1 MQHIS
6 YHHHH
11 HHHQHN
17 HHHHYHH
24 CYHRHHH
31 PYYYHHHHQHPHH
44 HHQHH
49 HYHDHHHHH
58 HHHYQQHHRLHQH
71 HHHHH
76 HLHHGHYHHHHH
88 HHHRYHDHHH
98 HHYHHHH
105 RLRHHHHHH
114 HHHHHQYVLTMAMCS
129 SFSCSLRSLSM
140 ASNHRCCHFLVRWF
154 MAGWPLSRVLDPD
167 RVNDGVRCFS
177 LVNAPEGVN
186 LSRDFSRV
194 NELAGLPPGP
204 SLGILLLPRR
214 AWLLGGSGVMPRGAT
229 LCRLLADFVS
239 LS

>member
-31 PYYYHHHHQHPHH
+31 PYYDHHHHQHPHH

-49 HYHDHHHHH
+49 YYHDHHHHH
-58 HHHYQQHHRLHQH
+58 HQQHHRLHQH
-71 HHHHH
+71 HHHH
-76 HLHHGHYHHHHH
+76 LHHRHYHHHHH

-105 RLRHHHHHH
+105 RLRHH